1 MQEELPLQPP
11 PGARER
17 IPVRVARQRSGVRAL
32 VLAAGLGTR
41 LRPLTDELPKP
52 LLPVFGVPLLVRTL
66 QALAHVGCE
75 VAAINLHHLPDAITA
90 ALGDRFGPMPLVYS
104 REDPILGTGGAFV
117 PLREVFAGAR
127 VVLLVNGD
135 SLCAWPLPALLA
147 QHRRALRR
155 GAPATVLLAGR
166 PDPRPFGG
174 GVGIDRE
181 GRITTFRPD
190 RVFGRVERRCVYA
203 GAYALEPSL
212 LDRLP
217 DGPSDS
223 IAALFEPLLGEGVPL
238 QSLVTWRPWHDLG
251 TPERYREA
259 LLDLLSR
266 ADESAWRGPESHLG
280 AGARLRRG
288 VLEAHA
294 RLLPAAQVEES
305 VVMPHASVGLGAR
318 LLRTVVA
325 PHTEVPAESA
335 WSDVLLAKWR
345 QGMTEPDG
353 SRRVGELLVVPL
365 GR

>member
-1 MQEELPLQPP
+1 
-11 PGARER
+11 
-17 IPVRVARQRSGVRAL
+17 
-32 VLAAGLGTR
+32 
-41 LRPLTDELPKP
+41 
-52 LLPVFGVPLLVRTL
+52 
-66 QALAHVGCE
+66 
-75 VAAINLHHLPDAITA
+75 
-90 ALGDRFGPMPLVYS
+90 MPLVYS

-117 PLREVFAGAR
+117 PLREVFAGAEWCCSSTATR
-127 VVLLVNGD
+127 SAPGHCRRCSRSTAARSVAAHGD
-135 SLCAWPLPALLA
+135 GAPRRPARPA
-147 QHRRALRR
+147 AVRRWRRHRSR
-155 GAPATVLLAGR
+155 GAHHHFSPGSRLRT
-166 PDPRPFGG
+166 GG
-174 GVGIDRE
+174 APLRL
-181 GRITTFRPD
+181 R
-190 RVFGRVERRCVYA
+190 

-223 IAALFEPLLGEGVPL
+223 IGALFEPLLAEGVPL

-365 GR
+365 GRRRGACPALTRRLRSRARAGPLRGATTGSDH